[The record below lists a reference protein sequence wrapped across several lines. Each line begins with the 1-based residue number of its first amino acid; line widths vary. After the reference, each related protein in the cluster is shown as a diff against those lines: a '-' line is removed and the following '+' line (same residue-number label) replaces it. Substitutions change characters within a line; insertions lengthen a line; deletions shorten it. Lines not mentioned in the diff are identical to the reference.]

1 MRLNGEEGNG
11 ASLAGRTS
19 QNTDRIVR
27 IPTDMPICR
36 YFLRSILHYAIDHAD
51 GFIDRIL

>member
-1 MRLNGEEGNG
+1 MRLNGEEGND

-19 QNTDRIVR
+19 QNTARIAR
-27 IPTDMPICR
+27 IPIDTSVCR